1 MFEEKEEN
9 KSATAYDEVGIE
21 CNDKSE
27 RVVLANCP
35 RILRLLWAKLKWEED
50 PDMPSDLTL
59 AEQSER
65 RRKEYLDVG
74 DPKTRR
80 RKRREEQVREVERV
94 LLKYVLSYDEEGRKV
109 EFDEEE
115 EEEEEEEVEIYGGEK
130 GEENAHHGSSVV
142 VVLGNSRARG
152 NLPKCAQEWVNK
164 RYKRGGCSQEAYE
177 CISRDIGDVIEP
189 KIVHVRVSYNGG
201 NVSRRSRLRPGK
213 ATGRR

>member
-1 MFEEKEEN
+1 MEKEEN
-9 KSATAYDEVGIE
+9 KSAAAYDEVGIE

-35 RILRLLWAKLKWEED
+35 RIVRLLWAKLKWEED

-94 LLKYVLSYDEEGRKV
+94 LLKYVLSYDEEGRKDWSV
-109 EFDEEE
+109 RGVDGDSGSDRREGSAGNGSQSEEE
-115 EEEEEEEVEIYGGEK
+115 G
-130 GEENAHHGSSVV
+130 A
-142 VVLGNSRARG
+142 
-152 NLPKCAQEWVNK
+152 K
-164 RYKRGGCSQEAYE
+164 R
-177 CISRDIGDVIEP
+177 DF
-189 KIVHVRVSYNGG
+189 
-201 NVSRRSRLRPGK
+201 
-213 ATGRR
+213 